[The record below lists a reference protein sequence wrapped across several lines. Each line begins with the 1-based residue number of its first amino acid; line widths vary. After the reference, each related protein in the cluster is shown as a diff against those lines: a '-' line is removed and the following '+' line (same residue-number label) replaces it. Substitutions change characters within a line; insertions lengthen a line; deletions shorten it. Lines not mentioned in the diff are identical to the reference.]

1 MKRSEAISQA
11 SDFLGTK
18 FDLKTGGTAKKI
30 KEKGKE
36 NNLNRAQLNQI
47 VADVFQRGADPKDID
62 LRKIDFSTSYD
73 NIRGQVK
80 ELVKQTKGESAMF
93 ESEKQDRRDRI
104 SARAKKQMA
113 DRNRT
118 LAETIHEQ
126 RPDLNQYVDETRT
139 AERTFDQPT
148 NEQFDTWKRNPT
160 KYDIKGVDARKEPAA
175 RQNATLPFEEKQSIT
190 EELKT
195 QLQTDKKMRRALRKD
210 REAKS
215 STALEY
221 TLNPDKGAD
230 MRSDTDKIKNPKG
243 SDPFELDGG
252 RNTFAPYGGPENLAR
267 EKRKDREKMPDDI
280 PLSGGRGLMRYQY
293 RSKRKAKKVAKRLG
307 LSGVHQ
313 HEKNGDTIYMP
324 GTNHKKLNRALER
337 ENMPPAMKPGQ
348 GSGMNMGRKA
358 KLAPGTQNLTTG
370 QSNASKLLSGSTQN
384 GLSTEQKEKVRK
396 QKQSAG
402 SEQFKENRKRLAF
415 NQNALIREFD
425 VPDVLDPAREKR
437 KKRIKKER
445 AKTRGKN
452 VTAMKDTEAKARKR
466 RSSMDD
472 RTEQEGLRSG
482 GFVSMENEKTI
493 DKFTDGESNASKLSK
508 GEVNY
513 F

>member
-30 KEKGKE
+30 KEKGKD

-62 LRKIDFSTSYD
+62 LRKIDFTTSYD

-93 ESEKQDRRDRI
+93 ESEKKDRRDRI
-104 SARAKKQMA
+104 SAKAKKQMA

-118 LAETIHEQ
+118 LAETIHER

-148 NEQFDTWKRNPT
+148 NEQFDTWKRNPS

-175 RQNATLPFEEKQSIT
+175 RQEALLPFEEKQTIT
-190 EELKT
+190 DELKT

-221 TLNPDKGAD
+221 TLNRD
-230 MRSDTDKIKNPKG
+230 
-243 SDPFELDGG
+243 DG
-252 RNTFAPYGGPENLAR
+252 
-267 EKRKDREKMPDDI
+267 EKMPDDI
-280 PLSGGRGLMRYQY
+280 PLSGGPGLMRYQY
-293 RSKRKAKKVAKRLG
+293 KSKRKAKEVAERLG

-313 HEKNGDTIYMP
+313 HQKNGDKIYMP

-348 GSGMNMGRKA
+348 GSDMNMGRKA
-358 KLAPGTQNLTTG
+358 KLAPGTQSLTTG
-370 QSNASKLLSGSTQN
+370 QSNASKLLSGSQN
-384 GLSTEQKEKVRK
+384 
-396 QKQSAG
+396 
-402 SEQFKENRKRLAF
+402 
-415 NQNALIREFD
+415 I
-425 VPDVLDPAREKR
+425 
-437 KKRIKKER
+437 
-445 AKTRGKN
+445 
-452 VTAMKDTEAKARKR
+452 TAMKDTEAKARKR